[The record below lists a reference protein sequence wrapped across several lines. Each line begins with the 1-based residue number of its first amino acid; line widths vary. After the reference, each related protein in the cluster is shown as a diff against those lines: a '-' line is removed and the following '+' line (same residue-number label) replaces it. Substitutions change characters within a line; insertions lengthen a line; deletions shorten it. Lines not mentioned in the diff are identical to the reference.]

1 MKAKPTQVPKRP
13 PSYPGVVRGP
23 VEGKA
28 SERDTELPHERD
40 ETTGPGEGTSP
51 DPSTK
56 QAYKDLEAGQT
67 DTDLRGTARQ
77 VFKRSPKAA
86 TKPKTG

>member
-1 MKAKPTQVPKRP
+1 MKAKPTQAPNHS

-23 VEGKA
+23 VDGKP

-40 ETTGPGEGTSP
+40 ETTGPEEGTTP
-51 DPSTK
+51 DPAAK
-56 QAYKDLEAGQT
+56 QAYKDLEAGQA

-77 VFKRSPKAA
+77 VYKRSPKAA
-86 TKPKTG
+86 TKPKAG